1 MMSESHRTG
10 STKKISPYFQC
21 PIISPVEFKYSEVWL
36 IDMTELSEPL
46 LITIAEFDIGSF
58 SEGLRWSK

>member
-36 IDMTELSEPL
+36 IDMAELSEPL
-46 LITIAEFDIGSF
+46 LITIAELI
-58 SEGLRWSK
+58 